1 MVAIQRRLH
10 GLAFVHDLPKRSAQR
25 PTNLRPIRHV
35 GFRMG
40 EPQCLLD
47 GCEVGG
53 LPGFDRPL
61 GIAKKRGPAKGRD
74 QGLLDRLRHQIPHE
88 LESQLSMRCPLRD
101 TDHLAS
107 QPMGLP

>member
-10 GLAFVHDLPKRSAQR
+10 GLAFVHDLPKRSTQC

-40 EPQCLLD
+40 QPQCLLD

-53 LPGFDRPL
+53 LPGFDRPI
-61 GIAKKRGPAKGRD
+61 GIATKGGPVRIGYPVVAGD
-74 QGLLDRLRHQIPHE
+74 NWLGLEIGLSHLR
-88 LESQLSMRCPLRD
+88 
-101 TDHLAS
+101 
-107 QPMGLP
+107 